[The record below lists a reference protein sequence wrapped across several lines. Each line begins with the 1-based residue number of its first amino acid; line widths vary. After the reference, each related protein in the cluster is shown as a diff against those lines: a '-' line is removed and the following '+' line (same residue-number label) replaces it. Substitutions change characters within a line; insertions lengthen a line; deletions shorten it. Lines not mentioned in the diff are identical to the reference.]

1 MNTPAN
7 KTSKRNTI
15 YGICL
20 LVLSLALAAGTQ
32 TVFHACG
39 IHDDGS
45 YGRCHYAQLVIGC
58 VGLLMAVGSV
68 LMLVFR
74 TREVS
79 IALSVLTICESV
91 FALLLPDK
99 IIPLC
104 MMATMSC
111 QAKMKPFTLVMSIVI
126 LLAAGCNLVSKLIKK

>member
-1 MNTPAN
+1 MV
-7 KTSKRNTI
+7 
-15 YGICL
+15 YGIALLIISLCL
-20 LVLSLALAAGTQ
+20 TAGTQ
-32 TVFHACG
+32 FVFHACG

-45 YGRCHYAQLVIGC
+45 YGRCHYAQLMIGC
-58 VGLLMAVGSV
+58 IGLVTAAGAV
-68 LMLVFR
+68 MLLILR
-74 TREVS
+74 TGEVS
-79 IALSVLTICESV
+79 IAISVLTICES
-91 FALLLPDK
+91 LLTILIPGK